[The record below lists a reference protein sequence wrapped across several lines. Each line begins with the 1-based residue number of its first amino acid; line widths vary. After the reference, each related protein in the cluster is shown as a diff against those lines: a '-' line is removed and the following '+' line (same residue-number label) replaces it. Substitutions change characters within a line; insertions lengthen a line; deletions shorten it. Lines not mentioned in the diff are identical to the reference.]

1 MKLTLPTSIEIW
13 VNKKKRIWLW
23 LNWYRNA
30 HFIVSNNIKK
40 TYKELIKEQLWP
52 LDKIELPAQVSLTF
66 TYFNGTKR
74 IADLDN
80 WCSIACKFTQDA
92 FTELELIKWDDY
104 NYVKEVH
111 FIYGWYDKNNW
122 RIEVEI
128 EDHEFINYK
137 RWKREMEILHK

>member
-1 MKLTLPTSIEIW
+1 MKLILPTSIEIW
-13 VNKKKRIWLW
+13 VKKKKKIWLW

-30 HFIVSNNIKK
+30 FYIQANNVKK
-40 TYKELIKEQLWP
+40 IYKEIINKQIP
-52 LDKIELPAQVSLTF
+52 KDTELPSLVSLTF

-80 WCSIACKFTQDA
+80 WCSVACKFTQDA
-92 FTELELIKWDDY
+92 LTELWYIKWDDY

-111 FIYGWYDKNNW
+111 FIYGGYSKNNW

-128 EDHEFINYK
+128 EDYELLSYTKWKEAQDVLYK
-137 RWKREMEILHK
+137 